1 MYRFSVL
8 LNRRFSKWCIAAIC
22 ISLFVTCIHWMTLK
36 PQRNL
41 TPARKFAFMK
51 NHKCGSSTIE
61 NIIFRYAHKHDLNV
75 VLPESGNYLS
85 KTALFNHRTLNNTKW
100 RNLPFDIFSLHNRW
114 NREEVMILL
123 NEQVPTFTIVRDP
136 VEVFVSMFHYQ
147 DKFREFYG
155 VKDIHEMV
163 EKIKTQPSLPVLN
176 KRWLNYVGRNQMAWD
191 MGLSPNIFDDEEAM
205 KREIERL
212 DREFDLVMMAHRMDE
227 SLVLLMD
234 LLNWSVKDVIH
245 LDLNRRK
252 PDKSSPLNGRERDV
266 LADWLAADVQIF
278 RYFSRRFDERVA
290 AINQKHSNFF
300 DWIAQSGFYGQFG
313 HVRQHAQLLK
323 SANNELY
330 DLCVLQEVG
339 NEKLSGVFKE
349 TSNNIIG
356 YVINEEH
363 KGCSLF
369 AMSEPAFLNIFQKR
383 LLSKA
388 LKPT

>member
-1 MYRFSVL
+1 MFRFSVL
-8 LNRRFSKWCIAAIC
+8 LNRRFTKWCIAAIC
-22 ISLFVTCIHWMTLK
+22 FSLFVTCIHWITTE
-36 PQRNL
+36 PQKNP

-61 NIIFRYAHKHDLNV
+61 NIIFRYAHKHNLNV

-85 KTALFNHRTLNNTKW
+85 TTALFNHKTLNNTKW

-123 NEQVPTFTIVRDP
+123 NERVPTFTIVRDP
-136 VEVFVSMFHYQ
+136 VEVFISMFYYQ

-163 EKIKTQPSLPVLN
+163 EKIKTKPSLPVLN
-176 KRWLNYVGRNQMAWD
+176 KRWLNYIGRNQMAWD
-191 MGLSPNIFDDEEAM
+191 MGLSPNIFDDKEAM
-205 KREIERL
+205 NREIERL

-252 PDKSSPLNGRERDV
+252 PDKSSPLTGGERDV
-266 LADWLAADVQIF
+266 LAGWLAADVQIF
-278 RYFSRRFDERVA
+278 EYFSRRFDERVA
-290 AINQKHSNFF
+290 EINWKHSNFF
-300 DWIAQSGFYGQFG
+300 DWIAQRGFYGQFG
-313 HVRQHAQLLK
+313 YVREHTQLLK
-323 SANNELY
+323 NANNELY
-330 DLCVLQEVG
+330 DLCVLKEVG

-349 TSNNIIG
+349 TNNNIIG

-363 KGCSLF
+363 DGCALF
-369 AMSEPAFLNIFQKR
+369 AMSEPAFLKVFQKQ

-388 LKPT
+388 LQST